1 MRKFVDRVHNKPF
14 PISMKYFL
22 IAIIALLIPLSL
34 SAQTAPTME
43 TPLDTLLK
51 QKLES
56 LRTKDQCLRLML
68 PEVEKKFGADSE
80 EKRYFWSLI
89 NEQDRIN
96 EAEVIEIIKEHGWL
110 GVNRVGEM
118 ANQSIWLVIQHAPL
132 ETQEQYVPYLKESV
146 ALGESAGW
154 YLAFLEDRILMRN
167 GEDQLYGSQ
176 AKLNNETGKYH
187 IYPIRDV
194 KTVNER
200 RAAIG
205 LGTLEE
211 HAQENGYIFDQE
223 D

>member
-1 MRKFVDRVHNKPF
+1 
-14 PISMKYFL
+14 MKYFIL
-22 IAIIALLIPLSL
+22 TITVLLIPFFL
-34 SAQTAPTME
+34 SAQTAPALE
-43 TPLDTLLK
+43 TPLDTVLK
-51 QKLES
+51 QQLES

-96 EAEVIEIIKEHGWL
+96 EVEVIQIIEKHGWL

-132 ETQEQYVPYLKESV
+132 ETQEQYLPYLKESV

-176 AKLNNETGKYH
+176 AKLDNETGKYH
-187 IYPIRDV
+187 IYPIREV

-205 LGTLEE
+205 LGTIEE
-211 HAQENGYIFDQE
+211 HAESNGYVFDQKE
-223 D
+223 